1 MGRERRKDLE
11 VGKMDIPD
19 SGKSKCKGPEAGKHI
34 IFFQEI
40 KHSLVKTVEHAEAK
54 GRLL

>member
-19 SGKSKCKGPEAGKHI
+19 SGKSKYKGPKAGKHR
-34 IFFQEI
+34 IFSRKLSI
-40 KHSLVKTVEHAEAK
+40 AW
-54 GRLL
+54 

>member
-19 SGKSKCKGPEAGKHI
+19 SGKSKYKGPEAGKHI
-34 IFFQEI
+34 IFSRKLSI
-40 KHSLVKTVEHAEAK
+40 AW
-54 GRLL
+54 